1 LYALSEC
8 SSVVET
14 YEYDYLG
21 NRTAKTS
28 NGIRTEYTTDL
39 STGYSQVIKA
49 TKGSKSVYYTRGFE
63 LISRQ
68 EGSAASYYIYDGG
81 LSVRALTN
89 EAGTVTDTLVFNAFG
104 NETAK
109 TGSTDNSY
117 GFQGEEK
124 DETGLYYLRARYMDP
139 STGTFTSMDTY
150 GGSLSDP
157 MSLHKYMFANSN
169 PVMYSDPSGHATL
182 TEQMLVCGLIGE
194 LASSTIYLVELF
206 TTDNIQYNSWYE
218 AGYGAL
224 RAVISGFAAGV
235 VMWALHTVFAA
246 IVGMAVA
253 AIVFGSFGAVMSILG
268 IFDAALDWENGDTD
282 LGTVKVIMSV
292 ISLFLSVFSIN
303 LGVKGFYA
311 STNINDGQT
320 VYRTMKDNNGMPETG
335 NSART
340 LGSRP
345 GYGTE
350 LNKGEDILV
359 DSKGMVKPESGGMSV
374 VPSPEDLVDIRRPPA
389 YGGRGKDP
397 LWSINTNTLG
407 PKLKYVPDIPEGATH
422 GTIQPAYPRTYN
434 EYQNAL
440 GDTQPFWRLEP

>member
-1 LYALSEC
+1 MI
-8 SSVVET
+8 
-14 YEYDYLG
+14 
-21 NRTAKTS
+21 
-28 NGIRTEYTTDL
+28 IRTEYTTDL

-49 TKGSKSVYYTRGFE
+49 TTGSKSVYYTRGFE

-109 TGSTDNSY
+109 TGSSDNSY

-268 IFDAALDWENGDTD
+268 IFDA
-282 LGTVKVIMSV
+282 
-292 ISLFLSVFSIN
+292 
-303 LGVKGFYA
+303 
-311 STNINDGQT
+311 
-320 VYRTMKDNNGMPETG
+320 
-335 NSART
+335 
-340 LGSRP
+340 
-345 GYGTE
+345 
-350 LNKGEDILV
+350 
-359 DSKGMVKPESGGMSV
+359 
-374 VPSPEDLVDIRRPPA
+374 
-389 YGGRGKDP
+389 
-397 LWSINTNTLG
+397 
-407 PKLKYVPDIPEGATH
+407 
-422 GTIQPAYPRTYN
+422 
-434 EYQNAL
+434 
-440 GDTQPFWRLEP
+440 